1 MPHDLTPIEFGYVNS
16 IMFKAHALALK
27 KNMDYKRGKGM
38 EGIFTF
44 WPNDVPVP
52 AGWERVTEEDIEK
65 AKRICEIIK
74 KRRLPSEKI
83 LILPRSG

>member
-1 MPHDLTPIEFGYVNS
+1 
-16 IMFKAHALALK
+16 
-27 KNMDYKRGKGM
+27 M

-74 KRRLPSEKI
+74 KRGLPSKKI
-83 LILPRSG
+83 LILPRSE

>member
-1 MPHDLTPIEFGYVNS
+1 MLWHS
-16 IMFKAHALALK
+16 
-27 KNMDYKRGKGM
+27 KNIDYKWGERM
-38 EGIFTF
+38 EGVFTF

-74 KRRLPSEKI
+74 KRGLPSEKI
-83 LILPRSG
+83 LILPRS